1 MGHTAAVDIADVF
14 GSAGMAAGVSFMLP
28 QVYKSWKTKS
38 VEDISWV
45 MLILL
50 VLNCVA
56 WFSYGYLLA
65 SVPLMFT
72 NGIGFVIVSVQVF
85 FKLRYS
91 RRPLV

>member
-1 MGHTAAVDIADVF
+1 MEIAEFF
-14 GSAGMAAGVSFMLP
+14 GYAGMAAGVSFMLP
-28 QVYKSWKTKS
+28 QVYKSWRTKS
-38 VEDISWV
+38 VEDISWI
-45 MLILL
+45 MLVLL

-65 SVPLMFT
+65 SAPLMFT
-72 NGIGFVIVSVQVF
+72 NGIGLIIVSIQVV